1 MGDSSIT
8 IIPFLTKVSAYILN
22 PIIVILFSASF
33 IYFAIGVIKLITADP
48 GKKEE
53 GKNAVVW
60 GLVGMFIMFSTYG
73 IISLIINSFGINK
86 ADVPYIGTTR
96 L

>member
-1 MGDSSIT
+1 MS
-8 IIPFLTKVSAYILN
+8 IIPFLNKVSAAILN
-22 PIIVILFSASF
+22 PLILILFSVAF
-33 IYFAIGVIKLITADP
+33 VYFAVGVVKLITADA

-53 GKNAVVW
+53 GKSAVIW

-73 IISLIINSFGINK
+73 IIALLLDSFEIDK
-86 ADVPYIGTTR
+86 TTVPYINTR

>member
-1 MGDSSIT
+1 MNTISIV
-8 IIPFLTKVSAYILN
+8 PFLNKVSGAILN
-22 PIIVILFSASF
+22 PLILILFSVAF
-33 IYFAIGVIKLITADP
+33 IYFAWGVVKLITADA

-53 GKNAVVW
+53 GKNAVIW

-73 IISLIINSFGINK
+73 IIRLLLDSFDIKK
-86 ADVPYIGTTR
+86 ADVPYIDTR

>member
-1 MGDSSIT
+1 MNSIS
-8 IIPFLTKVSAYILN
+8 IIPFLNRVSGAILN
-22 PIIVILFSASF
+22 PLILILFSVAF
-33 IYFAIGVIKLITADP
+33 IYFAWGVVNLINADA

-53 GKNAVVW
+53 ARNAVIW

-73 IISLIINSFGINK
+73 IIKLLLDTFEINK
-86 ADVPYIGTTR
+86 DTVPYINTR

>member
-1 MGDSSIT
+1 MNSIS
-8 IIPFLTKVSAYILN
+8 IIPFLNRVSGAILN
-22 PIIVILFSASF
+22 PLILILFSVAF
-33 IYFAIGVIKLITADP
+33 IYFAWGVVKLINADA

-53 GKNAVVW
+53 GKNAVIW

-73 IISLIINSFGINK
+73 IIKLLLDTFGIDK
-86 ADVPYIGTTR
+86 VDVPYINTR

>member
-1 MGDSSIT
+1 MNSIS
-8 IIPFLTKVSAYILN
+8 IVPFLNKVSGAILN
-22 PIIVILFSASF
+22 PLIFILFSVAF
-33 IYFAIGVIKLITADP
+33 IYFAWGVVNLINADA

-53 GKNAVVW
+53 ARNAVIW

-73 IISLIINSFGINK
+73 IIKLLLDTFGIDK
-86 ADVPYIGTTR
+86 VDVPYINTR